1 MAKNWVIAIGINEYD
16 NLKPLKYAKK
26 DAEAIKAWCE
36 REGGFDRG
44 GIFLFTE
51 DSPPIP
57 ASPPIPTQLTH
68 GRLKR
73 FLQRQFQT
81 PLLNSGDNLW
91 FFFAGHGR
99 RYQDKDYLMLPD
111 SDPGNVRETAV
122 SVDYVTERLRRSGAD
137 NVVLL
142 LDACRDEDSRGGLGI
157 GEEEYQGVITF
168 YSCTANQ
175 QSWEIDELQQG
186 SFTHTL
192 LEGLRRQ
199 GEANCATVERLDE
212 YLRRQVEKI
221 NARYGKP
228 RQNPYLKAEPPH
240 KLYFILLE
248 QVATLKDVQPLK
260 YQASLAENRGDL
272 DLAEQLWIRVLG
284 ASRGDLDAIEAIKRI
299 ARRQSQ
305 SSSIPTAPEPVR
317 QSEGNRSSTPK
328 PSQENGLKVFNFEI
342 VEVNAKGEQI
352 KKESKQ
358 SQYFS
363 QDLGNDITLE
373 MVAIPG
379 GTFTM
384 GTEDEEIERLV
395 KKFNWE
401 GYRKERPQHE
411 VTVPPFFMGKYP
423 ITQAQWKAI
432 ASRTDLKVKQDL
444 DFKPAYFKYR
454 PDSDRRPVEQVNW
467 YDAIEFC
474 ARLSKLTV
482 REYRLPSEA
491 EWEYACRAGT
501 TTPFYFGE
509 TITGELANY
518 NASNTYADEPNGEYR
533 NETTRVGQF
542 PPNAFGLY
550 DMHGNVREW
559 CADTWHDNYDGAP
572 TDGSVWIENGND
584 NRSPLRGGSWGY
596 NPTYCRS
603 AIRYDYYFRRVNRIN
618 NYGFRVACVFGRTL

>member
-36 REGGFDRG
+36 GEGGFDRG

-81 PLLNSGDNLW
+81 PLLKPGDNLW

-99 RYQDKDYLMLPD
+99 RDQDKDYLMLPD
-111 SDPGNVRETAV
+111 SYPGNVRETAV

-305 SSSIPTAPEPVR
+305 SSSIPTDPEPVR

-328 PSQENGLKVFNFEI
+328 PSPETGLKLFNFEI

-379 GTFTM
+379 VPFTM

-395 KKFNWE
+395 KKFDWQYFSRE
-401 GYRKERPQHE
+401 KPQHQ
-411 VTVPPFFMGKYP
+411 VTLPSFYMGKYP
-423 ITQAQWKAI
+423 ITQAQWQAI
-432 ASRTDLKVKQDL
+432 AATAKIDIDLETNPSNFTGNEL
-444 DFKPAYFKYR
+444 
-454 PDSDRRPVEQVNW
+454 PVERVTW
-467 YDAIEFC
+467 YQATEFC
-474 ARLSKLTV
+474 KRLSRETKQ
-482 REYRLPSEA
+482 EYRLPSEA

-501 TTPFYFGE
+501 TTAFHFGE
-509 TITGELANY
+509 TITGDLANY
-518 NASNTYADEPNGEYR
+518 NATKTYADEPKGEYR
-533 NETTRVGQF
+533 EETTPVGQF
-542 PPNAFGLY
+542 PSNAFGLY
-550 DMHGNVREW
+550 DMHGNVWEW
-559 CADTWHDNYDGAP
+559 CADDWHDNYEGAP
-572 TDGSVWIENGND
+572 RDGSAWTKNGND
-584 NRSPLRGGSWGY
+584 NCSPLRGGSWYGDP
-596 NPTYCRS
+596 NFCRS
-603 AIRYDYYFRRVNRIN
+603 AYRDYYYRRGN
-618 NYGFRVACVFGRTL
+618 NGFIGFRVVCGAGRTL

>member
-1 MAKNWVIAIGINEYD
+1 
-16 NLKPLKYAKK
+16 
-26 DAEAIKAWCE
+26 
-36 REGGFDRG
+36 
-44 GIFLFTE
+44 
-51 DSPPIP
+51 
-57 ASPPIPTQLTH
+57 
-68 GRLKR
+68 
-73 FLQRQFQT
+73 
-81 PLLNSGDNLW
+81 
-91 FFFAGHGR
+91 
-99 RYQDKDYLMLPD
+99 
-111 SDPGNVRETAV
+111 
-122 SVDYVTERLRRSGAD
+122 VTERLRRSGAD

-305 SSSIPTAPEPVR
+305 SSSIPTDPEPVR

-328 PSQENGLKVFNFEI
+328 PSQETGLKLFNFEI

-395 KKFNWE
+395 KKFDWQYFSRE
-401 GYRKERPQHE
+401 KPQHQ
-411 VTVPPFFMGKYP
+411 VTLPSFYMGKYP
-423 ITQAQWKAI
+423 ITQAQWQAI
-432 ASRTDLKVKQDL
+432 AATAKIDIDLETNPSNFTGNEL
-444 DFKPAYFKYR
+444 
-454 PDSDRRPVEQVNW
+454 PVERVTW
-467 YDAIEFC
+467 YQATEFC
-474 ARLSKLTV
+474 KRLSRETKQ
-482 REYRLPSEA
+482 EYRLPSEA

-509 TITGELANY
+509 TITGKLANY
-518 NASNTYADEPNGEYR
+518 DASNTYADEPKGEYR
-533 NETTRVGQF
+533 KETTPVGQF

-550 DMHGNVREW
+550 DMHGNVWEW

-572 TDGSVWIENGND
+572 RDGSVWTKNGND
-584 NRSPLRGGSWGY
+584 NRSPLRGGCWC
-596 NPTYCRS
+596 NDPNFCRS
-603 AIRYDYYFRRVNRIN
+603 AFCVTDFRRGFGSF
-618 NYGFRVACVFGRTL
+618 GFRVVCGARRTL

>member
-36 REGGFDRG
+36 GEGGFDRS

-51 DSPPIP
+51 DSPRIP
-57 ASPPIPTQLTH
+57 ASPPIPTQPTY

-73 FLQRQFQT
+73 FLQKQFET
-81 PLLNSGDNLW
+81 PLLKSGDNLW

-186 SFTHTL
+186 SFTYTL

-212 YLRRQVEKI
+212 YLRRQVEQT

-248 QVATLKDVQPLK
+248 QVATLRDVQPLK

-299 ARRQSQ
+299 ALRQ
-305 SSSIPTAPEPVR
+305 SSIPLTRREYVTG
-317 QSEGNRSSTPK
+317 SEGNRSSTPK
-328 PSQENGLKVFNFEI
+328 PSQETGLKVFNFEI
-342 VEVNAKGEQI
+342 VGVNAKGEQI
-352 KKESKQ
+352 KKESRQ

-363 QDLGNDITLE
+363 EDLGNDITLE

-379 GTFTM
+379 GTFLM
-384 GTEDEEIERLV
+384 GSPANEKSSYDD
-395 KKFNWE
+395 
-401 GYRKERPQHE
+401 ERPQHQ
-411 VTVPPFFMGKYP
+411 VTVPPFFLGKYP
-423 ITQAQWKAI
+423 ITQAQWRAI

-444 DFKPAYFKYR
+444 DLNLNPAYFKDS

-474 ARLSKLTV
+474 ARLSKLTG

-491 EWEYACRAGT
+491 EWEYACRART

-518 NASNTYADEPNGEYR
+518 NASNTYADEPKGEYR
-533 NETTRVGQF
+533 EETTPVGQF
-542 PPNAFGLY
+542 SPNAFGLY
-550 DMHGNVREW
+550 DMHGNVWEW

-584 NRSPLRGGSWGY
+584 NRSPLRGGSRFLDP
-596 NPTYCRS
+596 NNCRS
-603 AIRYDYYFRRVNRIN
+603 AFRNSNNRRDYGNDL
-618 NYGFRVACVFGRTL
+618 GFRVVCVFGRTL

>member
-36 REGGFDRG
+36 GEGGFDRG

-99 RYQDKDYLMLPD
+99 RDQDKDYLMLPD

-328 PSQENGLKVFNFEI
+328 PSQETGLKVFKFEI

-379 GTFTM
+379 GTFLM
-384 GTEDEEIERLV
+384 GTEDEEIERLI

-401 GYRKERPQHE
+401 GFRGERPQHQ
-411 VTVPPFFMGKYP
+411 VTVPPFFMGRYP
-423 ITQAQWKAI
+423 ITQAQWQAI
-432 ASRTDLKVKQDL
+432 AATAKIDIDLETNPSHFTGNEL
-444 DFKPAYFKYR
+444 
-454 PDSDRRPVEQVNW
+454 PVERVTW
-467 YDAIEFC
+467 YQATEFC
-474 ARLSKLTV
+474 KRLSRETKQ
-482 REYRLPSEA
+482 EYRLPSEA

-501 TTPFYFGE
+501 TTAFHFGE
-509 TITGELANY
+509 TITGDLANY
-518 NASNTYADEPNGEYR
+518 NATKTYADEPRGEYR
-533 NETTRVGQF
+533 EETTPVGQF

-550 DMHGNVREW
+550 DMHGNVWEW

-572 TDGSVWIENGND
+572 RDGSVWTKNGND
-584 NRSPLRGGSWGY
+584 NRSPLRGGSWFIL
-596 NPTYCRS
+596 PAFCRS
-603 AIRYDYYFRRVNRIN
+603 ASRDDCYRRDYYR
-618 NYGFRVACVFGRTL
+618 YGGFRVVCGARRTL

>member
-99 RYQDKDYLMLPD
+99 RDQDKDYLMLPD

-212 YLRRQVEKI
+212 YLRRQVEQT

-328 PSQENGLKVFNFEI
+328 PSQETGLKVFNFEI
-342 VEVNAKGEQI
+342 VGVNAKGEQI

-395 KKFNWE
+395 KKFDWQYFSRE
-401 GYRKERPQHE
+401 KPQHQ
-411 VTVPPFFMGKYP
+411 VTLPSFYMGKYP
-423 ITQAQWKAI
+423 ITQAQWQAI
-432 ASRTDLKVKQDL
+432 AATAKIDIDLETNPSNFTGNEL
-444 DFKPAYFKYR
+444 
-454 PDSDRRPVEQVNW
+454 PVERVTW
-467 YDAIEFC
+467 YQATEFC
-474 ARLSKLTV
+474 KRLSRETKQ
-482 REYRLPSEA
+482 EYRLPSEA

-509 TITGELANY
+509 TITGKLANH
-518 NASNTYADEPNGEYR
+518 NASNTYADEPKGEYR
-533 NETTRVGQF
+533 KETTPVGQF

-550 DMHGNVREW
+550 DMHGNVWEW

-572 TDGSVWIENGND
+572 TDGSVWTKNGND
-584 NRSPLRGGSWGY
+584 NRSPLRGGSWY
-596 NPTYCRS
+596 YYPNSCRS
-603 AIRYDYYFRRVNRIN
+603 AYRNFSDWRDLIRS
-618 NYGFRVACVFGRTL
+618 YGFRVVCGAGRTL